1 MGKITFDLLKEDYY
15 LNKQLRTATIW
26 SYDKVTQ
33 TFVRFMDKDVCPED
47 ITRRDVLMWRDSI
60 LRQRKLST
68 WTWNNKVRH
77 LRALYAWG
85 IKNGLLATE
94 ENPFHGVVVRP
105 EQKLKKVLTESQ
117 VDQVY
122 AVMERFERMENQ
134 GEAPPYCRCSL
145 VPVRFWRVVLDMLQ
159 FSGMRQ
165 NQLIHLRLKDICFEQ
180 NIITLRVESAKN
192 YRENRIPLISVL
204 RPGLLQLADELRLR
218 GMRPEDQFFNVGFLT
233 GRHEDGGMSVQ
244 TLRGFFRRLSRE
256 CHFNVS
262 PHRFR
267 HTIAT
272 ELMKLPDSNLQTVKN
287 LLGHS
292 SISTTLEYVDGN
304 VDTVREALEARFA
317 AKKKKKS

>member
-33 TFVRFMDKDVCPED
+33 TFVRFMKKEVCPED

-117 VDQVY
+117 VELVY
-122 AVMERFERMENQ
+122 AVMDRFERMENQ
-134 GEAPPYCRCSL
+134 GEAPPYSRCSL
-145 VPVRFWRVVLDMLQ
+145 LPVRFWRVVLDMLQ

-233 GRHEDGGMSVQ
+233 GRREEGGMSVQ

>member
-1 MGKITFDLLKEDYY
+1 
-15 LNKQLRTATIW
+15 
-26 SYDKVTQ
+26 
-33 TFVRFMDKDVCPED
+33 
-47 ITRRDVLMWRDSI
+47 MWRDSI

-85 IKNGLLATE
+85 IKNGLLATG
-94 ENPFHGVVVRP
+94 ENPFQGVVVRP

-117 VDQVY
+117 IDQVY

-134 GEAPPYCRCSL
+134 GEAPPYFRCSL

-204 RPGLLQLADELRLR
+204 RPGLLRLADELRLR

-233 GRHEDGGMSVQ
+233 GRREEGGMSVQ

>member
-1 MGKITFDLLKEDYY
+1 
-15 LNKQLRTATIW
+15 
-26 SYDKVTQ
+26 
-33 TFVRFMDKDVCPED
+33 
-47 ITRRDVLMWRDSI
+47 MWRDSI

-77 LRALYAWG
+77 LRALFAWG
-85 IKNGLLATE
+85 IKNGLLVTE

-117 VDQVY
+117 VEQIY

-145 VPVRFWRVVLDMLQ
+145 VPVRFWRVVLDMFQ

-165 NQLIHLRLKDICFEQ
+165 NQLIHLRLKDISFEE
-180 NIITLRVESAKN
+180 NIITLRVEGAKN

-233 GRHEDGGMSVQ
+233 GRREEGGMSVQ

-304 VDTVREALEARFA
+304 VNTVREALETHFA

>member
-134 GEAPPYCRCSL
+134 GEAPPYRRCAL

-233 GRHEDGGMSVQ
+233 GRREEGGMSVQ